1 MARDKG
7 GSDSRSQAVTLAV
20 GPLVNS
26 ATGEELGTV
35 FAVTGRLALTAFH
48 CIGDPLSGEIQISR
62 VRCEWGRYTSYAV
75 VEDSNRDDDVALL
88 RLDAELPQELD
99 PVRLAADVAE
109 DAQFIAPGNPAS
121 VTGVSPFA
129 ISGKITW
136 LGAELGGNPVIQLA
150 SRESA
155 AELPLRGMSGAPVL
169 VRQPLRAVGIIRW
182 NPPRKDRPELGAG
195 GAVFATPSTAVL
207 RRWPQLDLAHAAAA
221 SDLKRLLRRIAS
233 RSRGRV
239 DAKLRDLLCELLVA
253 GGLGIDDHDLTAG
266 LGTFNDSQSRIVVRR
281 GRTVIEVSEDLEA
294 DGAVAS
300 GERRLGEYLRA
311 LIEETG
317 DRHLGILTDGA
328 GWRLYHRLDGKLE
341 HVGPL
346 LIVDASNPN
355 PEKLLSWLEAI
366 LATKE
371 GIKPTPEE
379 IDRKLGSRSPA
390 YALETDELRAMYAK
404 YRDDPTVQVKRAMW
418 AKLLTTASGI
428 NFTDEDWLFVDHTL
442 LVAMAEIVG
451 HAVLG
456 FKPATPETNAARIM
470 SGWHFSD
477 KGITNVI
484 ESDFFDWIVHVPG
497 GEQFIKELARR
508 ITRFAW
514 DQVEHDVMKV
524 LYQSIISEKIRHQ
537 LGEYYTPDW
546 LADKIVADLV
556 DDPLRQR
563 VLDASCG
570 SGTFLFHAVRR
581 YVTAAE
587 AAGTANRTIIE
598 SVGEHVIGFDVHPV
612 AVTLARVTY
621 LLAIGMQ
628 RLKESGPPP
637 FNVPVYLGDSLRW
650 GQETSLFSQDLSVL
664 TILDHDAFLSDPGLI
679 SASGQRLVFPES
691 TLANAQLFDQ
701 LVSDLT
707 NRATRRQRGTAPPHL
722 TGIFEKFHISSQD
735 DRLVLTNTFKKM
747 CDLHDERKDHIWGYY
762 VRNLARPAWLARP
775 ANRVDVL
782 IGNPPWLA
790 YHFMT
795 KAQKASFRE
804 MCEKRGL
811 WAGATVA
818 PHQDLSALFV
828 IRCIEQYLR
837 VGGRFGYVMPLA
849 VLTRA
854 QYAGF
859 RVGDYPGTIEP
870 VKASFDQPW
879 DLHGVKPGFFRQSV
893 CAIFGRR
900 EDLRTSA
907 KRLDQMPQLWSGKFD
922 TRFAS
927 WADAAPHIS
936 RITVEPPPV
945 AMTGS
950 LYRRR
955 FSEGATVVPRFLFL
969 VEPGPIGPLGAGLG
983 RQPVRSQR
991 RAKENRRY
999 RNLPSL
1005 EGSVEREFIRPLYL
1019 GDSIVP
1025 FRCLQPV
1032 MSVIPWNGTRIL
1044 DYADD
1049 ELDRF
1054 PGLAAWWREANE
1066 VWGRDGS
1073 DQLSLKE
1080 RLDYRRGLSQQ
1091 FPAAAYRVV
1100 FNKSGMY
1107 LAAAIILDQEA
1118 IIDHKLIWGT
1128 AATIHEAKFL
1138 VAVLNSAVVTN
1149 AVQHMQGRG
1158 EHNPRDFDKNV
1169 FRLPIPL
1176 YDPDNQNHERLV
1188 TLAGQAELVASNV
1201 ALPSVSFEAQRR
1213 RVRQALVTDGVITQ
1227 IDAIVKS
1234 LLFSP
1239 GGDP

>member
-1 MARDKG
+1 MAGRKDK
-7 GSDSRSQAVTLAV
+7 SDSRSQAVRPAIGLLVSLAD
-20 GPLVNS
+20 
-26 ATGEELGTV
+26 GEELGTV

-48 CIGDPLSGEIQISR
+48 CVGDPLSGEVQVPR
-62 VRCEWGRYTSYAV
+62 VRCEWGEYTSYAV
-75 VEDSNRDDDVALL
+75 VEDSDRDDDVALL

-99 PVRLAADVAE
+99 PVRLAADVGE
-109 DAQFIAPGNPAS
+109 DAQFVAPGNPTA
-121 VTGVSPFA
+121 VTGVSPFT
-129 ISGKITW
+129 ISGEITW
-136 LGAELGGNPVIQLA
+136 LGAALGGNPVMQLA

-155 AELPLRGMSGAPVL
+155 AELSLHGMSGAPVL
-169 VRQPLRAVGIIRW
+169 VRQPLRAVGVIRW

-195 GAVFATPSTAVL
+195 GAVFATPSTTVL

-233 RSRGRV
+233 RSQGRV
-239 DAKLRDLLCELLVA
+239 DAKLRDQLWELLTA
-253 GGLGIDDHDLTAG
+253 GGLGMDDHDLTADP
-266 LGTFNDSQSRIVVRR
+266 GTGADRQGRIVVRP
-281 GRTVIEVSEDLEA
+281 GRSVIEVSEDLRT
-294 DGAVAS
+294 DGAAAS

-311 LIEETG
+311 RMDETG
-317 DRHLGILTDGA
+317 NRHLGILTDGA
-328 GWRLYHRLDGKLE
+328 EWRLYHRLDGKLE
-341 HVGPL
+341 QVGSP
-346 LIVDASNPN
+346 LIVDGSNPD
-355 PEKLLSWLEAI
+355 PEKLLSWLEAV
-366 LATKE
+366 LATQH

-390 YALETDELRAMYAK
+390 YALETSELRVMYAK

-456 FKPATPETNAARIM
+456 FKPATPETSAARIM

-477 KGITNVI
+477 KRITNVI

-524 LYQSIISEKIRHQ
+524 LYQSIISERIRHQ

-546 LADKIVADLV
+546 LAEKIVADV
-556 DDPLRQR
+556 IDDPLRQR

-581 YVTAAE
+581 YVAAAE
-587 AAGTANRTIIE
+587 AAGRTSQTIIK

-628 RLKESGPPP
+628 RLRDSGPPP

-679 SASGQRLVFPES
+679 SASGHRLIFPES
-691 TLANAQLFDQ
+691 TLANARLFDQ
-701 LVSDLT
+701 LVSELT
-707 NRATRRQRGTAPPHL
+707 NRATRRERGTTPPQL
-722 TGIFEKFHISSQD
+722 AGIFERFDISSQD
-735 DRLVLTNTFKKM
+735 DRSVLTGTFKKM
-747 CDLHDERKDHIWGYY
+747 CDLHDDRKDHIWGYY

-782 IGNPPWLA
+782 VGNPPWLA

-795 KAQKASFRE
+795 KTQKTSFRE

-837 VGGRFGYVMPLA
+837 MGGKFAYVMPLA

-854 QYAGF
+854 QYAGL
-859 RVGDYPGTIEP
+859 RKGDYPGTLEP

-900 EDLRTSA
+900 EDLQTSVT
-907 KRLDQMPQLWSGKFD
+907 RLDQVPQLWSGKFD

-945 AMTGS
+945 ARTGS
-950 LYRRR
+950 PYHSR

-969 VEPGPIGPLGAGLG
+969 VEPEPIGPLGAGLG

-999 RNLPSL
+999 RHLPSL
-1005 EGSVEREFIRPLYL
+1005 HGSVERQFIRPLYL

-1025 FRCLQPV
+1025 FRCLQPEQ
-1032 MSVIPWNGTRIL
+1032 SVIPWNGTRVL
-1044 DYADD
+1044 DYADE
-1049 ELDRF
+1049 ELERY
-1054 PGLAAWWREANE
+1054 PGLAAWWQEANNI
-1066 VWGRDGS
+1066 WTRNGS
-1073 DQLSLKE
+1073 EQLSLKE

-1091 FPAAAYRVV
+1091 FPVAAYRVV

-1107 LAAAIILDQEA
+1107 LAAAVVMDRDA

-1138 VAVLNSAVVTN
+1138 AAVLNSTVVTN

-1176 YDPDNQNHERLV
+1176 YDEDNENHQRLLR
-1188 TLAGQAELVASNV
+1188 LAGSAELVASDV
-1201 ALPSVSFEAQRR
+1201 TLPSVSFEAQRR
-1213 RVRQALVTDGVITQ
+1213 RVRQALETEGVIAQ
-1227 IDAIVKS
+1227 IDAIVK
-1234 LLFSP
+1234 LLLTQP
-1239 GGDP
+1239 QP